1 MTDSPGSSA
10 ASVLTAAEE
19 QAAAALLAAAW
30 GERAEIRAAETI
42 WDRRHVVRLHCGPGR
57 SVVLKRRRAPEQG
70 RHELGFGVELAAL
83 EYLNAMPVPVAP
95 RLLGADPDVGIVLME
110 DLGTGASLA
119 DSLLGDDR
127 ARAQADLIAYARAI
141 GSLHAWSMG
150 HPTDLGGLRARYAP
164 GSPVSPAW
172 ISAVE
177 GGADAFLDVTTS
189 LGLPADGARQEIA
202 EVAAM
207 LTGPSYAGLVH
218 GDACPD
224 NVQLLGGTCRIFDFE
239 ISGWASVAL
248 DASYLLAPFPSCWCF
263 ASLPAEVATPA
274 VEAYRSCLQRAGIGL
289 GPDWDAA
296 TAAALAAWVV
306 AQGPVLARLLDE
318 DRPWGTT
325 TMRPRLLTWLRSFT
339 GAAARAGVLPRLHA
353 LAGVLHE
360 QLSVRWPGTAIPG
373 YPALAQPGSVLVHI
387 PRWWPPAQ

>member
-1 MTDSPGSSA
+1 VTNSPA
-10 ASVLTAAEE
+10 QRVLTVAEE

-42 WDRRHVVRLHCGPGR
+42 WNRRHVVRLDCGPDR
-57 SVVLKRRRAPEQG
+57 PVVLKRRGAQEHG
-70 RHELGFGVELAAL
+70 RRGLGFGVELAAL
-83 EYLNAMPVPVAP
+83 EYLSAMPVPVAP

-119 DSLLGDDR
+119 DSLLGGDR
-127 ARAQADLIAYARAI
+127 ARAEADLVAYARAL
-141 GSLHAWSMG
+141 GALHAWSMG
-150 HPTDLGGLRARYAP
+150 HPGDLAGLRARYAP
-164 GSPVSPAW
+164 GAPVSPAW

-177 GGADAFLDVTTS
+177 GGGDAFLGVAAS
-189 LGLPADGARQEIA
+189 LGLPADGARPEIA
-202 EVAAM
+202 EVAVM
-207 LTGPSYAGLVH
+207 LTGPGYAGLVH

-263 ASLPAEVATPA
+263 ASLPAEVAAPA
-274 VEAYRSCLQRAGIGL
+274 IEAYRSCLRSTGIDL
-289 GPDWDAA
+289 GRDWDAA
-296 TAAALAAWVV
+296 TAAALAAWII
-306 AQGPVLARLLDE
+306 ARGPALARVLDE

-339 GAAARAGVLPRLHA
+339 GAAGRAGVLPRLHA
-353 LAGVLHE
+353 LAGALHE
-360 QLSVRWPGTAIPG
+360 QLSTRWAGTAVPD
-373 YPALAQPGSVLVHI
+373 YPALAQPGSAPVHI
-387 PRWWPPAQ
+387 PRWWPPQQ